1 MTFDEIVQRR
11 LSRRALMRGG
21 LLTAGLTLFDTVRP
35 RTSAAQGP
43 APRRLGFEGVAIS
56 KTDTLVVP
64 RGYVAEVLYAWG
76 DPVSEGPPF
85 KPDASN
91 TAAEQALQ
99 SGMHHD
105 GIEFFPIPRDGAGS
119 THGLLAINH

>member
-1 MTFDEIVQRR
+1 MTFDAIVQRR

-21 LLTAGLTLFDTVRP
+21 LLTAGLTLFDTLGP
-35 RTSAAQGP
+35 RTLAAQTP
-43 APRRLGFEGVAIS
+43 ARPLLGFEGVAMS
-56 KTDTLVVP
+56 KADTLVVP

-76 DPVSEGPPF
+76 DPVSEGPAF

-99 SGMHHD
+99 AGMHHD
-105 GIEFFPIPRDGAGS
+105 GLEFFPLPRGSASS
-119 THGLLAINH
+119 THGLLA